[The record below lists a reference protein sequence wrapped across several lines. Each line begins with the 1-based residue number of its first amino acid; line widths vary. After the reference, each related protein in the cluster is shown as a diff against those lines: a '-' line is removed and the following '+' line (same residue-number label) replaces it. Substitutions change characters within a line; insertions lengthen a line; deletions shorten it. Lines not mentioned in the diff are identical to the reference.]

1 MNTFFLPTAAPRT
14 APLCFTVFRTC
25 RKPCRTGVW
34 PGGDRLAPTIVRVP
48 YRTGTK
54 EQSTQR
60 KKRTKAEITA
70 SPCVRDGG
78 ECDFVKLPATASR
91 VLVARALID
100 PHRAKTED

>member
-25 RKPCRTGVW
+25 RKPCGTGVW

-60 KKRTKAEITA
+60 KKRTKAEITQ

-78 ECDFVKLPATASR
+78 ECDFVELDRGEEHSTNICENPAC
-91 VLVARALID
+91 VNVCGVC
-100 PHRAKTED
+100 